1 MKKLIYLFLTVLIV
15 ACSDSD
21 DIGNNSNSLLSS
33 WQVTVDGQTYEE
45 SPPIPIYS
53 GGFGPLE
60 DCNGDLAFEQFFP
73 EIDTATRF
81 YSADISHYWLTSD
94 FNGTSVG
101 SYPIKGDYLD
111 NDCNL
116 TLSVTLSDFS
126 DDVTSSLSNGIHNVT
141 SINQISSTNNET
153 LWSVEGNFS
162 GTFSANNIESVSLSG
177 RYRSVI
183 ATYQD

>member
-1 MKKLIYLFLTVLIV
+1 MKKLPYLFLAISILS
-15 ACSDSD
+15 CGGDDDGSSD
-21 DIGNNSNSLLSS
+21 NLLSS
-33 WQVTVDGQTYEE
+33 WQLTVDGQTYAE
-45 SPPIPIYS
+45 SSPIPIYA
-53 GGFGPLE
+53 GGFGPLD

-81 YSADISHYWLTSD
+81 YSADISHYYLTSD
-94 FNGTSVG
+94 FNSVSVG

-116 TLSVTLSDFS
+116 TLSVVLSDFGNNI
-126 DDVTSSLSNGIHNVT
+126 TSSISNATHNVT
-141 SINQISSTNNET
+141 RISQISSTNNET

-162 GTFSANNIESVSLSG
+162 ATYSADGLESVSVTGS
-177 RYRSVI
+177 YRNII